1 MPWGWGELLSV
12 PGFEFRDAGFAYDN
26 AVGGGNDEGEGKFAD
41 RPYGDFLDGAMGDNI
56 LAVGTEEER
65 GVELLHDEVEGF
77 IDGMLLS
84 AQEDG
89 AGEFVLDIETGYLT
103 DFDGDEFV
111 EHGNEEVGAVMLERR
126 GESRHGHGRRG
137 CGEAVEFVE
146 GAAKVVL
153 ANGFEEVIYAVDF
166 EGLESVLVVGCGKDD
181 GAGNFNLVEDM
192 ESEAV
197 GKVDIHEAEVGIG
210 SGSRG
215 VELLEIFDALF
226 DALYNGKDM
235 ELGRYLGKGALEM
248 LRGYYFVFDDEDV
261 FHGGVRLREC
271 RR

>member
-1 MPWGWGELLSV
+1 MGV
-12 PGFEFRDAGFAYDN
+12 PGFEFRDAGFAYDD
-26 AVGGGNDEGEGKFAD
+26 AVGGGNGEGESKFAD
-41 RPYGDFLDGAMGDNI
+41 RPNGDFLDGAMGDNI

-77 IDGMLLS
+77 IDS
-84 AQEDG
+84 
-89 AGEFVLDIETGYLT
+89 IETGYLT

-111 EHGNEEVGAVMLERR
+111 EHGNEEVRAVMLERR
-126 GESRHGHGRRG
+126 GESRHRDGRRRR
-137 CGEAVEFVE
+137 GEAVEFVE

-166 EGLESVLVVGCGKDD
+166 EGLEGVLVVGCGKDD

-192 ESEAV
+192 EGEAV
-197 GKVDIHEAEVGIG
+197 GKVDVHEAEVGIG
-210 SGSRG
+210 SGGGG
-215 VELLEIFDALF
+215 VELLEIFNALF
-226 DALYNGKDM
+226 DALYNGKDV

-248 LRGYYFVFDDEDV
+248 LGGYYFVFDNEDV

>member
-1 MPWGWGELLSV
+1 MCV

-26 AVGGGNDEGEGKFAD
+26 AVGGGNGEGEGKFAD
-41 RPYGDFLDGAMGDNI
+41 RPNGDFFDGAMGDNI

-77 IDGMLLS
+77 INGMLLS
-84 AQEDG
+84 AQKDG
-89 AGEFVLDIETGYLT
+89 AGEFVLYIETSYLT

-111 EHGNEEVGAVMLERR
+111 EHGNEEVGAIMLERR

-166 EGLESVLVVGCGKDD
+166 EGLKSVLVVGCGKDD
-181 GAGNFNLVEDM
+181 GAGDFNLVEDM
-192 ESEAV
+192 EGEAV
-197 GKVDIHEAEVGIG
+197 GKVDVHEAEVGIG
-210 SGSRG
+210 SGGGG

-226 DALYNGKDM
+226 DALYDGKDV
-235 ELGRYLGKGALEM
+235 ELGRELGKGALEM
-248 LRGYYFVFDDEDV
+248 LRGYYFVFDNDDV

>member
-1 MPWGWGELLSV
+1 MGV
-12 PGFEFRDAGFAYDN
+12 PGFEFRDASFAYDN
-26 AVGGGNDEGEGKFAD
+26 AVGGGNGEGESKFAN
-41 RPYGDFLDGAMGDNI
+41 RPNGDFLDGAMGDNI

-77 IDGMLLS
+77 INGMLLS

-111 EHGNEEVGAVMLERR
+111 EHGNEEVRAVMLERR

-153 ANGFEEVIYAVDF
+153 ANGFEEVIYTVDF

-192 ESEAV
+192 EGEAV
-197 GKVDIHEAEVGIG
+197 GKVDVHEAEGGIG
-210 SGSRG
+210 SGGGG
-215 VELLEIFDALF
+215 VELFEIFYALLN
-226 DALYNGKDM
+226 ALYDGKDM
-235 ELGRYLGKGALEM
+235 ELGRDLGKGALEM
-248 LRGYYFVFDDEDV
+248 LGGYYFVFDNEDV
-261 FHGGVRLREC
+261 FHDGVRLREC

>member
-1 MPWGWGELLSV
+1 MPRGWGELLSV
-12 PGFEFRDAGFAYDN
+12 PSFEIRDAGFAYDN
-26 AVGGGNDEGEGKFAD
+26 AVGGGNGEGEGKFAD
-41 RPYGDFLDGAMGDNI
+41 RPNGDFLDGAMGDNI

-77 IDGMLLS
+77 VDCMLLS
-84 AQEDG
+84 VKKNG

-126 GESRHGHGRRG
+126 GESRHRDGRRG
-137 CGEAVEFVE
+137 RGEAVEFVE

-166 EGLESVLVVGCGKDD
+166 EGLEGVLVVGGGEDD
-181 GAGNFNLVEDM
+181 WAGDFNLVEDM

-197 GKVDIHEAEVGIG
+197 GKVDVHEAEVGIR

-215 VELLEIFDALF
+215 VEMLEIFDALF
-226 DALYNGKDM
+226 DALYNGKDV
-235 ELGRYLGKGALEM
+235 ELGRDLGKGALEM
-248 LRGYYFVFDDEDV
+248 LRGYYFVFDNEDV
-261 FHGGVRLREC
+261 FHDGVRLREC

>member
-1 MPWGWGELLSV
+1 MCV

-26 AVGGGNDEGEGKFAD
+26 AVGGGNGEGEGKFAN
-41 RPYGDFLDGAMGDNI
+41 RPNGDFLDGAMGDNI
-56 LAVGTEEER
+56 LAVSTEEECR
-65 GVELLHDEVEGF
+65 IELLHNEVEGF
-77 IDGMLLS
+77 INGMLLS
-84 AQEDG
+84 AQKDG
-89 AGEFVLDIETGYLT
+89 TGEFVLDIETGYLT

-111 EHGNEEVGAVMLERR
+111 EHGNEEVRAVMLERR

-137 CGEAVEFVE
+137 RGEAVEFVK
-146 GAAKVVL
+146 GAAQIVL

-166 EGLESVLVVGCGKDD
+166 EGLKSVLVVGCGEDD

-192 ESEAV
+192 EGEAV
-197 GKVDIHEAEVGIG
+197 GKVDVHEAEVGIR
-210 SGSRG
+210 SGGGG
-215 VELLEIFDALF
+215 VEMLEIFDALF

-248 LRGYYFVFDDEDV
+248 LGGYYFVFDNEDV
-261 FHGGVRLREC
+261 FHDGVRLREC

>member
-1 MPWGWGELLSV
+1 LSV
-12 PGFEFRDAGFAYDN
+12 PDFEIRDASFAYDD
-26 AVGGGNDEGEGKFAD
+26 AVGGGNGEGESKFAN
-41 RPYGDFLDGAMGDNI
+41 RPNRDFFDGAMGDNI

-77 IDGMLLS
+77 INGMLLS
-84 AQEDG
+84 AQKDG

-111 EHGNEEVGAVMLERR
+111 EHWNEKVGAVMLERR
-126 GESRHGHGRRG
+126 GESRHGHRRRG

-146 GAAKVVL
+146 GAEKVVL

-192 ESEAV
+192 EGEAV
-197 GKVDIHEAEVGIG
+197 GKVDVHEAEVGIW
-210 SGSRG
+210 SGGGG
-215 VELLEIFDALF
+215 VELFEIFDALF
-226 DALYNGKDM
+226 DALYDGKDV

-248 LRGYYFVFDDEDV
+248 LRGYYFVFDNEDV

>member
-1 MPWGWGELLSV
+1 MCV
-12 PGFEFRDAGFAYDN
+12 PGFEFRDASFAYDN
-26 AVGGGNDEGEGKFAD
+26 AVGGGNGEGEGKFAN
-41 RPYGDFLDGAMGDNI
+41 RPNGDFLDGAMGDNI

-77 IDGMLLS
+77 IDSMLLS
-84 AQEDG
+84 AQKDG

-126 GESRHGHGRRG
+126 GESRHRDGGRGR
-137 CGEAVEFVE
+137 GEAVEFVE

-166 EGLESVLVVGCGKDD
+166 EGLEGVLVVGRGKDD

-192 ESEAV
+192 EGEAV

-215 VELLEIFDALF
+215 VELFEIFDALF
-226 DALYNGKDM
+226 DALYDGKDM

-248 LRGYYFVFDDEDV
+248 LRGYYFVFDNKDV
-261 FHGGVRLREC
+261 LHGGVRLREC

>member
-1 MPWGWGELLSV
+1 MCV
-12 PGFEFRDAGFAYDN
+12 PGFEFRDASFAYDN
-26 AVGGGNDEGEGKFAD
+26 AVGGGNGEGEGKFAN
-41 RPYGDFLDGAMGDNI
+41 RPNGDFLDGAMGDNI
-56 LAVGTEEER
+56 LAVGTEEEC
-65 GVELLHDEVEGF
+65 GIELLHDEVEGF
-77 IDGMLLS
+77 INGMLLS

-111 EHGNEEVGAVMLERR
+111 EHWNEEVGAVMLERR
-126 GESRHGHGRRG
+126 GESRHRHGRRG
-137 CGEAVEFVE
+137 RGEAVEFVE

-153 ANGFEEVIYAVDF
+153 ANGFEEVIYTVDF

-215 VELLEIFDALF
+215 VELFEIFDTLF
-226 DALYNGKDM
+226 DALYDGKDV

-248 LRGYYFVFDDEDV
+248 LGGYYFVFDNEDV
-261 FHGGVRLREC
+261 FHDGVRLREC

>member
-1 MPWGWGELLSV
+1 MGV
-12 PGFEFRDAGFAYDN
+12 PGFEFRDASFAYDN
-26 AVGGGNDEGEGKFAD
+26 AVGGGNGEGESKFAN
-41 RPYGDFLDGAMGDNI
+41 RPNGDFLDGAMGDNI

-65 GVELLHDEVEGF
+65 GVELLHYEVEGF

-89 AGEFVLDIETGYLT
+89 AGEFVLDIETSYLT

-126 GESRHGHGRRG
+126 GESRHRHGRRG
-137 CGEAVEFVE
+137 RGEAVEFVE

-153 ANGFEEVIYAVDF
+153 SNGFKEVIYAVDF
-166 EGLESVLVVGCGKDD
+166 EGLKSVLVVGCGKDD
-181 GAGNFNLVEDM
+181 GAGDFNLVEDV
-192 ESEAV
+192 EGKAV
-197 GKVDIHEAEVGIG
+197 GKVDVHEAEVGIG

-215 VELLEIFDALF
+215 VELFEIFDALF
-226 DALYNGKDM
+226 DALYDGKDM

-248 LRGYYFVFDDEDV
+248 LRGYYFVFDNEDV

>member
-1 MPWGWGELLSV
+1 MCV
-12 PGFEFRDAGFAYDN
+12 PGFEFRDASFAYDN
-26 AVGGGNDEGEGKFAD
+26 AVGGGNGEGESKFAN
-41 RPYGDFLDGAMGDNI
+41 RPNGDFLDGAMGDNI

-65 GVELLHDEVEGF
+65 GVELLHYEVEGF

-126 GESRHGHGRRG
+126 GESRHRDGGRGR
-137 CGEAVEFVE
+137 GEAVEFVK
-146 GAAKVVL
+146 GAAQIVL
-153 ANGFEEVIYAVDF
+153 SNGFKEVIYAVDF
-166 EGLESVLVVGCGKDD
+166 EGLEGVLVVGCGKDD

-192 ESEAV
+192 EGEAV

-210 SGSRG
+210 SVSRG
-215 VELLEIFDALF
+215 VELFEIFDALF
-226 DALYNGKDM
+226 DALYDGKDV

-248 LRGYYFVFDDEDV
+248 LRGYYFVFDNKDV
-261 FHGGVRLREC
+261 LHGGVRLREC